1 MKTQVNWNIRYG
13 NNINDTLK
21 TWAAI
26 DKQVKNLFN
35 LVHGHMYEWMATLDL
50 NYPHNQDE
58 VECMD
63 QYLID
68 RSNDWASL
76 RQVIDDKYDNAGCEE
91 DLYDIQAFV
100 EQEVQCISDAL
111 NEALHLM

>member
-26 DKQVKNLFN
+26 DKQVKDLFN
-35 LVHGHMYEWMATLDL
+35 LVHMHMWKWIASGDVE
-50 NYPHNQDE
+50 NPHYQDE

-63 QYLID
+63 QYLIN
-68 RSNDWASL
+68 RSNEWESL
-76 RQVIDDKYDNAGCEE
+76 RQVIDDKYDNAGCVE
-91 DLYDIQAFV
+91 DLYEIQAFV